1 MSQSGPEIAAGID
14 TIPMRCNMMMEYP
27 FIPDFLYAPV
37 VYEEMCDYT
46 V

>member
-1 MSQSGPEIAAGID
+1 VMA
-14 TIPMRCNMMMEYP
+14 YP

-46 V
+46 VRSCLLTMLEI